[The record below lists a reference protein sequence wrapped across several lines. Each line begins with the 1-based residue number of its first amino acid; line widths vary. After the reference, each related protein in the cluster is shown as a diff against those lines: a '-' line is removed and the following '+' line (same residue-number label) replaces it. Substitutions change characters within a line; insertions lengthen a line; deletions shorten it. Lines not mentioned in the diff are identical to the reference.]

1 VRSFRSP
8 RYLRGIPAWAIYG
21 LVGGLAL
28 VGYIVVPVLQFGLYF
43 NAISTSAVVAILLGV
58 RKHRPGRR
66 LPWYLFAIAL
76 ALFMA
81 GDVITYN
88 YVALFGAELPFPS
101 IGDLPYLA
109 VYPFLAVGLIRI
121 IASRSPGRDLDAL
134 LDGCVIAIGAAAL
147 SWEVLLGPIAAAAD
161 STIDQKLVGL
171 GYPALDL
178 VVITCVLR
186 LALGAGKRG
195 PTLYLMV
202 AAVLS
207 LLASD
212 SVYSYLSVQGIV
224 YSGHGIIDFGWGAFY
239 VLWGVAALH
248 PSMAGLTL
256 RAVDRASRPNWL
268 RLGALAAAT
277 LVTELLLFLDDAS
290 DGQITQ
296 PFLYFATALLFMLV
310 LIRMAGL
317 VKRLELAADGQRTIR
332 EAGSALVAAG
342 DLQGVFDAAV
352 GAADE
357 LSGPGSQTR
366 LLIWDPAGRYR
377 LAAEGRGLIGV
388 LGPAGPV
395 DLFDPSELPATGVL
409 SAASSGPLDPDL
421 ARRLGMPV
429 DAAFISQVSLDVRGE
444 SRGLLLTGRRRPASP
459 AVLDSL
465 LTLVAQVGL
474 ALESVEVSQA
484 LATRRSERR
493 LESLIHNSSDV
504 ILIIDEAEA
513 VRFASSASDRVLGYP
528 PGDLVGRTMS
538 DLLRPE
544 EATRVLA
551 FLESVVRTKDVGTAS
566 VEFELRHVDGRWLN
580 VEALASNLVHDPDVS
595 GVVLNVRD
603 VSERKAFEEQL
614 AHQAFYDS
622 LTNLP
627 NRALFLDRI
636 QHALARRY
644 RTADPLTV
652 YFLDLDDFKTVNDSL
667 GHTAGDQLLVQVA
680 ERIRSCLREA
690 DTAARFGGDEFAI
703 LVEEGLGE
711 PGNLAERILARFK
724 EPYVL
729 DGVEVQVSA
738 TIGIATRA
746 IDSTAVELLRDADAA
761 MYSAKADGKGVWR
774 RFEPAM
780 HEAVQRRL
788 QLKVALERGVERGE
802 FVLHYQP
809 IVELETGRIKG
820 VEALV
825 RWAHPERGLVPP
837 NDFIPLAEETGLIVP
852 LGRWVLAEA
861 CRAAVALAAGGGPIP
876 TMSVNLSARQLQQPE
891 LVEEVKAMLLETGL
905 APERL
910 TLEITETAMM
920 RDTEVIAARL
930 RRLREIGVRIA
941 IDDFGTGYSS
951 LNYLRQLPVDVVKI
965 DRSFVNGIV
974 ADPAQGALVA
984 AIIDLG
990 HVLGLHLVAEGVE
1003 TEDQRLALEGLGCDL
1018 GQGFLWAR
1026 PLELAALIDY
1036 LEAEHAGLTVPVRPG
1051 PLPHAA

>member
-1 VRSFRSP
+1 M
-8 RYLRGIPAWAIYG
+8 PAWAVYG

-28 VGYIVVPVLQFGLYF
+28 AGYIVVPALQFGLYF

-58 RKHRPGRR
+58 RKHRPKNR
-66 LPWYLFAIAL
+66 LPWYLFAIAVG
-76 ALFMA
+76 LFMA

-88 YVALFGAELPFPS
+88 YVALFGGELPFPS

-134 LDGCVIAIGAAAL
+134 LDGCVIAIGTAAL
-147 SWEVLLGPIAAAAD
+147 SWEVLLGPIATAAD
-161 STIDQKLVGL
+161 STIDQKLVGM

-178 VVITCVLR
+178 VVLTCVLR
-186 LALGAGKRG
+186 LALGAGKRS
-195 PTLYLMV
+195 PTLYVMV
-202 AAVLS
+202 TAVLS
-207 LLASD
+207 LLAAD
-212 SVYSYLSVQGIV
+212 SMYSYLSVQGIV

-239 VLWGVAALH
+239 LLWGVAALH

-296 PFLYFATALLFMLV
+296 PFLYFATSLLFILV
-310 LIRMAGL
+310 LLRMAGL
-317 VKRLELAADGQRTIR
+317 VKRLELAADRQRTIR

-342 DLQGVFDAAV
+342 DRHGVFEAAV
-352 GAADE
+352 GAADA

-366 LLIWDPAGRYR
+366 LLVRDPAGRYR
-377 LAAEGRGLIGV
+377 VDVAARIGAV
-388 LGPAGPV
+388 GPADPV
-395 DLFDPSELPATGVL
+395 DLFDPSDLPATDDP
-409 SAASSGPLDPDL
+409 SAVTVGPLDPGL

-429 DAAFISQVSLDVRGE
+429 DAAFIGQVSLDVRGE
-444 SRGLLLTGRRRPASP
+444 PKGLLLTGTRRTPAP

-465 LTLVAQVGL
+465 LTLVAQVEL
-474 ALESVEVSQA
+474 ALESVEVSEA

-504 ILIIDEAEA
+504 ILILDEAET
-513 VRFASSASDRVLGYP
+513 VRFASSASERVLGYAP
-528 PGDLVGRTMS
+528 EDLLGRTMS

-627 NRALFLDRI
+627 NRALFIDRI

-644 RTADPLTV
+644 RKGGPLTV

-667 GHTAGDQLLVQVA
+667 GHTAGDLLLVQVA
-680 ERIRSCLREA
+680 ERIRGCLREA

-711 PGNLAERILARFK
+711 PDDLAERILARFR
-724 EPYVL
+724 EPYIL
-729 DGVEVQVSA
+729 EGVEIQISA

-746 IDSTAVELLRDADAA
+746 INSTAVELLRDADAA
-761 MYSAKADGKGVWR
+761 MYSAKADGKGGWR

-788 QLKVALERGVERGE
+788 ELKVALERGVDRGD

-809 IVELETGRIKG
+809 IVDLDTGRIKG

-825 RWAHPERGLVPP
+825 RWVHPERGLVPP

-852 LGRWVLAEA
+852 LGRWVLGEA
-861 CRAAVALAAGGGPIP
+861 CRAAVRLETGNGPVP

-891 LVEEVKAMLLETGL
+891 LVEEVKAILLETGL
-905 APERL
+905 APQRL
-910 TLEITETAMM
+910 TLEITESAMM

-930 RRLREIGVRIA
+930 RKLREIGVRIA
-941 IDDFGTGYSS
+941 IDDFGTGYSA

-965 DRSFVNGIV
+965 DRSFVIGIV

-1026 PLELAALIDY
+1026 PLELGALIEY
-1036 LEAEHAGLTVPVRPG
+1036 LEAEPGQPTSPIRPG
-1051 PLPHAA
+1051 HLPHAA